1 MTFIDELAGSIG
13 DKISQINEETAS
25 LETARKALIGSA
37 SGKRA
42 ANGSTPA
49 QKPAPAKRSRKA
61 AAKPL
66 AASKPEVL
74 LSGQLEAM
82 LQSTEGLS
90 ARAISQQASAAYKQ
104 VTDLLHELEAAGKV
118 RSTGARRTRL
128 WKLHSD
134 ESGAASKS

>member
-13 DKISQINEETAS
+13 DKISEINEEIAS
-25 LETARKALIGSA
+25 LQTARTALTNGSA
-37 SGKRA
+37 
-42 ANGSTPA
+42 PA

-118 RSTGARRTRL
+118 RSSGARRTRL
-128 WKLHSD
+128 WKL
-134 ESGAASKS
+134 AAKA